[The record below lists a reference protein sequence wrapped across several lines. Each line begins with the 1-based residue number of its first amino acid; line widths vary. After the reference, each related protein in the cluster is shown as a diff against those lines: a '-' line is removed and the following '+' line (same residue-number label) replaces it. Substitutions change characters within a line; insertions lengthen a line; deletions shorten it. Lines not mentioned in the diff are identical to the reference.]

1 MAAAP
6 ETGLTVLDA
15 SALLALLLD
24 EPGRAD
30 VEALMRRHPPPVI
43 SAVNL
48 AEVIDKLVRGRGA
61 NAEQVNDAIDLLI
74 VGGLEVLPFWLPQAR
89 NAAAIARALLRP
101 REFAAV
107 AGRLRLPGDGPF
119 RARRRRDDRPGAC
132 PRSPGFGRRGRRLSG
147 FDGTATRILTAVGLL
162 RPSRVAYSGG
172 R

>member
-6 ETGLTVLDA
+6 ETRLTVLDA

-30 VEALMRRHPPPVI
+30 AEALMRRHPPPVI

-74 VGGLEVLPFWLPQAR
+74 VGGLAVLPFWLPQAR
-89 NAAAIARALLRP
+89 NAAALRGRFYDRASSRAPADCACLATALS
-101 REFAAV
+101 EHAAV
-107 AGRLRLPGDGPF
+107 ATTDPALA
-119 RARRRRDDRPGAC
+119 RAAQDLGVEVVGLAD
-132 PRSPGFGRRGRRLSG
+132 SMGRRPAS
-147 FDGTATRILTAVGLL
+147 
-162 RPSRVAYSGG
+162 
-172 R
+172 